1 VTGAGAARREN
12 ISYARRIG
20 RLYNLLRRNLADDP
34 NPTISSET
42 VKRACQLN
50 GIDKPTRDVGLNV
63 LKNAGRVDVA
73 KNGAVSVLGATT
85 TAVLE
90 TTTDIFDET
99 DPSNDE
105 EAVLELSEKVAER
118 PLGRQDATTFVSD
131 LYKIP
136 TAKATSLIDLR
147 KSTAILDEETD
158 RDRTILFNSNTF
170 RDGQYAKKTLLVLE
184 TLTAD
189 DKQRLTEVQDKMRRN
204 GALCDVDVKLTNIP
218 RFETNARKFRPTRDP
233 APSLA

>member
-1 VTGAGAARREN
+1 M
-12 ISYARRIG
+12 
-20 RLYNLLRRNLADDP
+20 
-34 NPTISSET
+34 
-42 VKRACQLN
+42 
-50 GIDKPTRDVGLNV
+50 
-63 LKNAGRVDVA
+63 LKNASRVDVA

-131 LYKIP
+131 LYRFP
-136 TAKATSLIDLR
+136 TAKATSPIDLC
-147 KSTAILDEETD
+147 KSTAISDEETD

-170 RDGQYAKKTLLVLE
+170 RDGQYAKKILLVLE

-189 DKQRLTEVQDKMRRN
+189 DKQRLTEVQDKIRRN
-204 GALCDVDVKLTNIP
+204 GALCDVDVKLTNITQ
-218 RFETNARKFRPTRDP
+218 FETNVRKFRPTRDP

>member
-1 VTGAGAARREN
+1 M
-12 ISYARRIG
+12 
-20 RLYNLLRRNLADDP
+20 ADDP

-63 LKNAGRVDVA
+63 LKNAGRIDVA

-90 TTTDIFDET
+90 TTTDIFDEADRPMT
-99 DPSNDE
+99 KRRFSNVGE
-105 EAVLELSEKVAER
+105 GGRR

-131 LYKIP
+131 LYKLP
-136 TAKATSLIDLR
+136 TAKATSLIDLC
-147 KSTAILDEETD
+147 KSTAIIDEETD

-170 RDGQYAKKTLLVLE
+170 RDGQYAKKT
-184 TLTAD
+184 
-189 DKQRLTEVQDKMRRN
+189 
-204 GALCDVDVKLTNIP
+204 CWCW
-218 RFETNARKFRPTRDP
+218 RP
-233 APSLA
+233 